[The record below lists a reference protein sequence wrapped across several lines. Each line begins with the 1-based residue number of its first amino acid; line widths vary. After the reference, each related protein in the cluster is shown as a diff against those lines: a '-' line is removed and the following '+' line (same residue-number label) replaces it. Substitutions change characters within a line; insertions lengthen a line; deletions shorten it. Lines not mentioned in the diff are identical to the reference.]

1 MNQALIR
8 CIFVTG
14 LILLSS
20 CSSRPTVIPEELE
33 SQINTSISFSEL
45 LTASSTYSGQT
56 VLLGGEILSAKRLS
70 DGTQFEILQLPVSN
84 DDPPAERRS
93 ESQGRFLATDRNMTD
108 PATLPAGTRVTVIG
122 YVTGDAVQQLDE
134 SEYRYPTIEVRH
146 LHAWA
151 PDPYERRRHSS
162 RVGIFSGMGFGFGGG
177 GRSGSF
183 GGVGIGTGF

>member
-8 CIFVTG
+8 CLFVTG
-14 LILLSS
+14 LILLSD
-20 CSSRPTVIPEELE
+20 CSSRPAVIPEEFE

-93 ESQGRFLATDRNMTD
+93 ESQGRFLAMDRNMTD
-108 PATLPAGTRVTVIG
+108 PAMLPAGTRVTVIG

-151 PDPYERRRHSS
+151 PDTYERRRYSS

-177 GRSGSF
+177 GRGGSF